1 MVKKFGICLVIILGI
16 CLAFYAGRVSAM
28 YACKVGVYG
37 NSILIELDGNIYA
50 HEAE

>member
-1 MVKKFGICLVIILGI
+1 MKKFGIVFAIIIGI